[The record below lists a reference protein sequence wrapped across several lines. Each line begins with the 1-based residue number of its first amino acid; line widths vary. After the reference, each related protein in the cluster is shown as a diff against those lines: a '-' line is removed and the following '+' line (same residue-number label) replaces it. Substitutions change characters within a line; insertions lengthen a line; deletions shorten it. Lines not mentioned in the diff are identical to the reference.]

1 MSVRVDTDKIKK
13 AIIFILPCLLFFWIG
28 DKVCCAYRTVG
39 ISGNISVKAMPFFT
53 NLGNALTNPL
63 PSLHPLDAF
72 VGFMTAV
79 IAKLVLEYKRKHR
92 KKYAEDKEYG
102 SARWGTPKD
111 IEPYMDRQ
119 NFDNNVL
126 LTQTE
131 RITMGK
137 PSNVK
142 YARNQNVLVVGG
154 SGSGKTRFYVKPNL
168 MQMHSSYVVTDPK
181 GTVLVECG
189 KMLQKG
195 KPVVKNGKIIGY
207 TPYSIRVFNT
217 IDFSKSMHYN
227 PFAYIRPESREQDIL
242 RTVEVLI
249 TNTTGDQKGGDEFW
263 VKAEKLLYT
272 SYIALII
279 TMCPEEEWNFETLID
294 FVNASECREDN
305 ETFKNAIDWAFYYLE
320 RWIENAWE
328 QDEQFSEENEN
339 YAELKDAEVDD
350 WRASLGRFAV
360 RQYKAYKLAAGK
372 TAKSI
377 LISCATRLAPF
388 SIDKVLEIT
397 SYDEMHLDTIGDKLT
412 ALFIIISDTDDTFNF
427 LVAMMYSQ
435 LFNLLCTKADNNPNG
450 SGRLKYPVRCLIDE
464 FANIKQIP
472 QFEKIISVIRSR
484 GISASIILQTKSQ
497 LKSLYKDNAE
507 TIEGNCDSLL
517 FLGGKEKTTLKDI
530 SESLG
535 KETIYMFNTS
545 RSRGTQESYGVNYQK
560 LGKELMS
567 QDELSVMDN
576 SQCILQ
582 IRGLHPFMSK
592 KFDITNTRITASC
605 LTATRKIILM
615 LQGLLRAV
623 KKMLLFY
630 KTHNIP
636 NIGKLIHKGAKPMN
650 FLSKT
655 EPNKLSRRCKK
666 SKKAVAVLTAI
677 ASIAAMSC
685 MSCFAAVNA
694 SSFIST
700 AQTVLTAVICLIGAG
715 LAVWG
720 IINLLE
726 GYGNDNPGAKSQG
739 MKQLMAGI
747 ALIAAGVLLV
757 PVLGQMMNQAQSK

>member
-1 MSVRVDTDKIKK
+1 MSKNLKTSLIWVGEFMDTDKLKK
-13 AIIFILPCLLFFWIG
+13 IIITALPLVLFFWIG
-28 DKVCCAYRTVG
+28 DKLCLAYRTVTVVG
-39 ISGNISVKAMPFFT
+39 DISVKLMPFLD
-53 NLGNALTNPL
+53 NLGTTLVNPL
-63 PSLHPLDAF
+63 PSFHPLDVF
-72 VGFMTAV
+72 VGVATAV
-79 IAKLVLEYKRKHR
+79 IARLVLIYKDKHR
-92 KKYAEDKEYG
+92 KKFAQDEEYG
-102 SARWGTPKD
+102 SARWGNAKD
-111 IEPYMDRQ
+111 IEPYMDKKD
-119 NFDNNVL
+119 FADNVL
-126 LTQTE
+126 LTQSE
-131 RITMGK
+131 RLTMGK
-137 PSNVK
+137 TSNVK

-181 GTVLVECG
+181 GTTLPECG
-189 KMLQKG
+189 KMLQRG
-195 KPVVKNGKIIGY
+195 QPIVRNGEIIGY
-207 TPYSIRVFNT
+207 KPYSIRVFNT
-217 IDFSKSMHYN
+217 IDFDKSMHYN
-227 PFAYIRPESREQDIL
+227 PFAYIRPKTREQDIL

-249 TNTTGDQKGGDEFW
+249 ANTTGEQKVGDEFW

-320 RWIENAWE
+320 KWIEKDWEKDEKFAEQNA
-328 QDEQFSEENEN
+328 N
-339 YAELKDAEVDD
+339 YSDLIDIEVEP

-388 SIDKVLEIT
+388 SIDRILEIT
-397 SYDEMHLDTIGDKLT
+397 SYDEMHLDTVGDELT
-412 ALFIIISDTDDTFNF
+412 ALFIIVSDTDDTFNF
-427 LVAMMYSQ
+427 LVAMMYTQ
-435 LFNLLCTKADNNPNG
+435 LFNLLCTKADNNPDG

-560 LGKELMS
+560 LGKELKS
-567 QDELSVMDN
+567 QDELAVMDN
-576 SQCILQ
+576 SLCILQ
-582 IRGLHPFMSK
+582 IRGLHPFLSK
-592 KFDITNTRITASC
+592 KFDITKHKNY
-605 LTATRKIILM
+605 
-615 LQGLLRAV
+615 
-623 KKMLLFY
+623 KMLFDY
-630 KTHNIP
+630 
-636 NIGKLIHKGAKPMN
+636 AKQN
-650 FLSKT
+650 YFD
-655 EPNKLSRRCKK
+655 
-666 SKKAVAVLTAI
+666 VAKFVAHRNNR
-677 ASIAAMSC
+677 S
-685 MSCFAAVNA
+685 
-694 SSFIST
+694 
-700 AQTVLTAVICLIGAG
+700 
-715 LAVWG
+715 
-720 IINLLE
+720 
-726 GYGNDNPGAKSQG
+726 
-739 MKQLMAGI
+739 
-747 ALIAAGVLLV
+747 ALINKNSVYTEYKY
-757 PVLGQMMNQAQSK
+757 NK

>member
-1 MSVRVDTDKIKK
+1 MSKNLKTSLIWVGEFMDTDKLKK
-13 AIIFILPCLLFFWIG
+13 IIITALPLVLFFWIG
-28 DKVCCAYRTVG
+28 DKLCLAYRTVTVVG
-39 ISGNISVKAMPFFT
+39 DISVKLMPFLD
-53 NLGNALTNPL
+53 NLGTTLVNPL
-63 PSLHPLDAF
+63 PSFHPLDVF
-72 VGFMTAV
+72 VGVATAV
-79 IAKLVLEYKRKHR
+79 IARLVLIYKDKHR
-92 KKYAEDKEYG
+92 KKFAQDEEYG
-102 SARWGTPKD
+102 SARWGNAKD
-111 IEPYMDRQ
+111 IEPYMDKKD
-119 NFDNNVL
+119 FADNVL
-126 LTQTE
+126 LTQSE
-131 RITMGK
+131 RLTMGK

-181 GTVLVECG
+181 GTTLPECG
-189 KMLQKG
+189 KMLQRG
-195 KPVVKNGKIIGY
+195 QPIVRNGEIIGY
-207 TPYSIRVFNT
+207 KPYSIRVFNT
-217 IDFSKSMHYN
+217 IDFDKSMHYN
-227 PFAYIRPESREQDIL
+227 PFAYIRPKTREQDIL

-249 TNTTGDQKGGDEFW
+249 ANTTGEQRGGDEFW

-320 RWIENAWE
+320 KWIEKDWEKDEKFAEQNA
-328 QDEQFSEENEN
+328 N
-339 YAELKDAEVDD
+339 YSDLIDIEVEP

-388 SIDKVLEIT
+388 SIDRILEIT
-397 SYDEMHLDTIGDKLT
+397 SYDEMHLDTVGDELT
-412 ALFIIISDTDDTFNF
+412 ALFIIVSDTDDTFNF
-427 LVAMMYSQ
+427 LVAMMYTQ
-435 LFNLLCTKADNNPNG
+435 LFNLLCTKADNNPDG

-517 FLGGKEKTTLKDI
+517 FFGGKEKTTLKDI

-560 LGKELMS
+560 LGKELKS
-567 QDELSVMDN
+567 QDELAVMDN
-576 SQCILQ
+576 SLCILQ
-582 IRGLHPFMSK
+582 IRGLHPFLSK
-592 KFDITNTRITASC
+592 KFDITKHKNY
-605 LTATRKIILM
+605 
-615 LQGLLRAV
+615 
-623 KKMLLFY
+623 KMLFDY
-630 KTHNIP
+630 
-636 NIGKLIHKGAKPMN
+636 AKQN
-650 FLSKT
+650 YFD
-655 EPNKLSRRCKK
+655 
-666 SKKAVAVLTAI
+666 VAKFVAHRNNR
-677 ASIAAMSC
+677 S
-685 MSCFAAVNA
+685 
-694 SSFIST
+694 
-700 AQTVLTAVICLIGAG
+700 
-715 LAVWG
+715 
-720 IINLLE
+720 
-726 GYGNDNPGAKSQG
+726 
-739 MKQLMAGI
+739 
-747 ALIAAGVLLV
+747 ALINKNSVYTEYKY
-757 PVLGQMMNQAQSK
+757 NK

>member
-1 MSVRVDTDKIKK
+1 MSKNLKTSLIWVGEFMDTDKLKK
-13 AIIFILPCLLFFWIG
+13 IIITALPLVLFFWIG
-28 DKVCCAYRTVG
+28 DKLCLAYRTVTVVG
-39 ISGNISVKAMPFFT
+39 DISVKLMPFLD
-53 NLGNALTNPL
+53 NLGTTLVNPL
-63 PSLHPLDAF
+63 PSFHPLDVF
-72 VGFMTAV
+72 VGVATAV
-79 IAKLVLEYKRKHR
+79 IARLVLIYKDKHR
-92 KKYAEDKEYG
+92 KKFAQDEEYG

-111 IEPYMDRQ
+111 IEPYMDKKD
-119 NFDNNVL
+119 FADNVL
-126 LTQTE
+126 LTQSE
-131 RITMGK
+131 RLTMGK

-181 GTVLVECG
+181 GTTLPECG
-189 KMLQKG
+189 KMLQRG
-195 KPVVKNGKIIGY
+195 QPIVRNGEIIGY
-207 TPYSIRVFNT
+207 KPYSIRVFNT
-217 IDFSKSMHYN
+217 IDFDKSMHYN
-227 PFAYIRPESREQDIL
+227 PFAYIRPKTREQDIL

-249 TNTTGDQKGGDEFW
+249 ANTTGEQKGGDEFW

-320 RWIENAWE
+320 KWIEKDWGKDEKFAEQNA
-328 QDEQFSEENEN
+328 N
-339 YAELKDAEVDD
+339 YSDLIDIEVEP

-388 SIDKVLEIT
+388 SIDRILEIT
-397 SYDEMHLDTIGDKLT
+397 SYDEMHLDTVGDELT
-412 ALFIIISDTDDTFNF
+412 ALFIIVSDTDDTFNF
-427 LVAMMYSQ
+427 LVAMMYTQ
-435 LFNLLCTKADNNPNG
+435 LFNLLCTKADNNPDG

-560 LGKELMS
+560 LGKELKS
-567 QDELSVMDN
+567 QDELAVMDN
-576 SQCILQ
+576 SLCILQ
-582 IRGLHPFMSK
+582 IRGLHPFLSK
-592 KFDITNTRITASC
+592 KFDITKHKNY
-605 LTATRKIILM
+605 
-615 LQGLLRAV
+615 
-623 KKMLLFY
+623 KMLFDY
-630 KTHNIP
+630 
-636 NIGKLIHKGAKPMN
+636 AKQN
-650 FLSKT
+650 YFD
-655 EPNKLSRRCKK
+655 
-666 SKKAVAVLTAI
+666 VAKFVAHRNNR
-677 ASIAAMSC
+677 S
-685 MSCFAAVNA
+685 
-694 SSFIST
+694 
-700 AQTVLTAVICLIGAG
+700 
-715 LAVWG
+715 
-720 IINLLE
+720 
-726 GYGNDNPGAKSQG
+726 
-739 MKQLMAGI
+739 
-747 ALIAAGVLLV
+747 ALINKNSVYTEYKY
-757 PVLGQMMNQAQSK
+757 NK

>member
-1 MSVRVDTDKIKK
+1 MSKNLKTSLIWVGEFMDTDKLKK
-13 AIIFILPCLLFFWIG
+13 IIITALPLVLFFWIG
-28 DKVCCAYRTVG
+28 DKLCLAYRTVTVVG
-39 ISGNISVKAMPFFT
+39 DISVKLMPFLD
-53 NLGNALTNPL
+53 NLGTTLVNPL
-63 PSLHPLDAF
+63 PSFHPLDVF
-72 VGFMTAV
+72 VGVATAV
-79 IAKLVLEYKRKHR
+79 IARLVLIYKDKHR
-92 KKYAEDKEYG
+92 KKFAQDEEYG
-102 SARWGTPKD
+102 SARWGNAKD
-111 IEPYMDRQ
+111 IEPYMDKKD
-119 NFDNNVL
+119 FADNVL
-126 LTQTE
+126 LTQSE
-131 RITMGK
+131 RLTMGK

-181 GTVLVECG
+181 GTTLPECG
-189 KMLQKG
+189 KMLQRG
-195 KPVVKNGKIIGY
+195 QPIVRNGEIIGY
-207 TPYSIRVFNT
+207 KPYSIRVFNT
-217 IDFSKSMHYN
+217 IDFDKSMHYN
-227 PFAYIRPESREQDIL
+227 PFAYIRPKTREQDIL

-249 TNTTGDQKGGDEFW
+249 ANTTGEQKGGDEFW

-272 SYIALII
+272 SYIALIL

-320 RWIENAWE
+320 KWIEKDWEKDEKFAEQNA
-328 QDEQFSEENEN
+328 N
-339 YAELKDAEVDD
+339 YSDLIDIEVEP

-388 SIDKVLEIT
+388 SIDRILEIT
-397 SYDEMHLDTIGDKLT
+397 SYDEMHLDTVGDELT
-412 ALFIIISDTDDTFNF
+412 ALFIIVSDTDDTFNF
-427 LVAMMYSQ
+427 LVAMMYTQ
-435 LFNLLCTKADNNPNG
+435 LFNLLCTKADNNPDG

-560 LGKELMS
+560 LGKELKS
-567 QDELSVMDN
+567 QDELAVMDN
-576 SQCILQ
+576 SLCILQ
-582 IRGLHPFMSK
+582 IRGLHPFLSK
-592 KFDITNTRITASC
+592 KFDITKHKNY
-605 LTATRKIILM
+605 
-615 LQGLLRAV
+615 
-623 KKMLLFY
+623 KMLFDY
-630 KTHNIP
+630 
-636 NIGKLIHKGAKPMN
+636 AKQN
-650 FLSKT
+650 YFD
-655 EPNKLSRRCKK
+655 
-666 SKKAVAVLTAI
+666 VAKFVAHRNNR
-677 ASIAAMSC
+677 S
-685 MSCFAAVNA
+685 
-694 SSFIST
+694 
-700 AQTVLTAVICLIGAG
+700 
-715 LAVWG
+715 
-720 IINLLE
+720 
-726 GYGNDNPGAKSQG
+726 
-739 MKQLMAGI
+739 
-747 ALIAAGVLLV
+747 ALINKNSVYTEYKY
-757 PVLGQMMNQAQSK
+757 NK

>member
-1 MSVRVDTDKIKK
+1 MSKNLKTSLIWVGEFMDTDKLKK
-13 AIIFILPCLLFFWIG
+13 IIITALPLVLFFWIG
-28 DKVCCAYRTVG
+28 DKLCLAYRTVTVVG
-39 ISGNISVKAMPFFT
+39 DISVKLMPFLD
-53 NLGNALTNPL
+53 NLGTTLVNPL
-63 PSLHPLDAF
+63 PSFHPLDVF
-72 VGFMTAV
+72 VGVATAV
-79 IAKLVLEYKRKHR
+79 IARLVLIYKDKHR
-92 KKYAEDKEYG
+92 KKFAQDEEYG
-102 SARWGTPKD
+102 SARWGNAKD
-111 IEPYMDRQ
+111 IEPYMDKKD
-119 NFDNNVL
+119 FADNVL
-126 LTQTE
+126 LTQSE
-131 RITMGK
+131 RLTMGK

-181 GTVLVECG
+181 GTTLPECG
-189 KMLQKG
+189 KMLQRG
-195 KPVVKNGKIIGY
+195 QPIVRNGEIIGY
-207 TPYSIRVFNT
+207 KPYSIRVFNT
-217 IDFSKSMHYN
+217 IDFDKSMHYN
-227 PFAYIRPESREQDIL
+227 PFAYIRPKTREQDIL

-249 TNTTGDQKGGDEFW
+249 ANTTGEQKGGDEFW

-320 RWIENAWE
+320 KWIEKDWEKDEKFAEQNA
-328 QDEQFSEENEN
+328 N
-339 YAELKDAEVDD
+339 YSDLIDIEVEP

-388 SIDKVLEIT
+388 SIDRILEIT
-397 SYDEMHLDTIGDKLT
+397 SYDEMHLDTVGDELT
-412 ALFIIISDTDDTFNF
+412 ALFIIVSDTDDTFNF
-427 LVAMMYSQ
+427 LVAMMYTQ
-435 LFNLLCTKADNNPNG
+435 LFNLLCTKADNNPDG

-472 QFEKIISVIRSR
+472 QLEKIISVIRSR

-560 LGKELMS
+560 LGKELKS
-567 QDELSVMDN
+567 QDELAVMDN
-576 SQCILQ
+576 SLCILQ
-582 IRGLHPFMSK
+582 IRGLHPFLSK
-592 KFDITNTRITASC
+592 KFDITKHKNY
-605 LTATRKIILM
+605 
-615 LQGLLRAV
+615 
-623 KKMLLFY
+623 KMLFDY
-630 KTHNIP
+630 
-636 NIGKLIHKGAKPMN
+636 AKQN
-650 FLSKT
+650 YFD
-655 EPNKLSRRCKK
+655 
-666 SKKAVAVLTAI
+666 VAKFVAHRNNR
-677 ASIAAMSC
+677 S
-685 MSCFAAVNA
+685 
-694 SSFIST
+694 
-700 AQTVLTAVICLIGAG
+700 
-715 LAVWG
+715 
-720 IINLLE
+720 
-726 GYGNDNPGAKSQG
+726 
-739 MKQLMAGI
+739 
-747 ALIAAGVLLV
+747 ALINKNSVYTEYKY
-757 PVLGQMMNQAQSK
+757 NK

>member
-1 MSVRVDTDKIKK
+1 MSKNLKTSLIWVGEFMDTDKLKK
-13 AIIFILPCLLFFWIG
+13 IIITALPLVLFFWIG
-28 DKVCCAYRTVG
+28 DKLCLAYRTVTVVG
-39 ISGNISVKAMPFFT
+39 DISVKLMPFLD
-53 NLGNALTNPL
+53 NLGTTLVNPL
-63 PSLHPLDAF
+63 PSFHPLDVF
-72 VGFMTAV
+72 VGVATAV
-79 IAKLVLEYKRKHR
+79 IARLVLIYKDKHR
-92 KKYAEDKEYG
+92 KKFAQDEEYG
-102 SARWGTPKD
+102 SARWGNAKD
-111 IEPYMDRQ
+111 IEPYMDKKD
-119 NFDNNVL
+119 FADNVL
-126 LTQTE
+126 LTQSE
-131 RITMGK
+131 RLTMGK

-181 GTVLVECG
+181 GTTLPECG
-189 KMLQKG
+189 KMLQRG
-195 KPVVKNGKIIGY
+195 QPIVRNGEIIGY
-207 TPYSIRVFNT
+207 KPYSIRVFNT
-217 IDFSKSMHYN
+217 IDFDKSMHYN
-227 PFAYIRPESREQDIL
+227 PFAYIRPKTREQDIL

-249 TNTTGDQKGGDEFW
+249 ANTTGELKGGDEFW

-320 RWIENAWE
+320 KWIEKDWEKDEKFAEQNA
-328 QDEQFSEENEN
+328 N
-339 YAELKDAEVDD
+339 YSDLIDIEVEP

-388 SIDKVLEIT
+388 SIDRILEIT
-397 SYDEMHLDTIGDKLT
+397 SYDEMHLDTVGDELT
-412 ALFIIISDTDDTFNF
+412 ALFIIVSDTDDTFNF
-427 LVAMMYSQ
+427 LVAMMYTQ
-435 LFNLLCTKADNNPNG
+435 LFNLLCTKADNNPDG

-560 LGKELMS
+560 LGKELKS
-567 QDELSVMDN
+567 QDELAVMDN
-576 SQCILQ
+576 SLCILQ
-582 IRGLHPFMSK
+582 IRGLHPFLSK
-592 KFDITNTRITASC
+592 KFDITKHKNY
-605 LTATRKIILM
+605 
-615 LQGLLRAV
+615 
-623 KKMLLFY
+623 KMLFDY
-630 KTHNIP
+630 
-636 NIGKLIHKGAKPMN
+636 AKQN
-650 FLSKT
+650 YFD
-655 EPNKLSRRCKK
+655 
-666 SKKAVAVLTAI
+666 VAKFVAHRNNR
-677 ASIAAMSC
+677 S
-685 MSCFAAVNA
+685 
-694 SSFIST
+694 
-700 AQTVLTAVICLIGAG
+700 
-715 LAVWG
+715 
-720 IINLLE
+720 
-726 GYGNDNPGAKSQG
+726 
-739 MKQLMAGI
+739 
-747 ALIAAGVLLV
+747 ALINKNSVYTEYKY
-757 PVLGQMMNQAQSK
+757 NK

>member
-1 MSVRVDTDKIKK
+1 MSKNLKTSLIWVGEFMDTDKLKK
-13 AIIFILPCLLFFWIG
+13 IIITALPLVLFFWIG
-28 DKVCCAYRTVG
+28 DKLCLAYRTVTVVG
-39 ISGNISVKAMPFFT
+39 DISVKLMPFLD
-53 NLGNALTNPL
+53 NLGTTLVNPL
-63 PSLHPLDAF
+63 PSFHPLDVF
-72 VGFMTAV
+72 VGVATAV
-79 IAKLVLEYKRKHR
+79 IARLVLIYKDKHR
-92 KKYAEDKEYG
+92 KKFAQDEEYG
-102 SARWGTPKD
+102 SARWGNAKD
-111 IEPYMDRQ
+111 IEPYMDKKD
-119 NFDNNVL
+119 FADNVL
-126 LTQTE
+126 LTQSE
-131 RITMGK
+131 RLTMGK
-137 PSNVK
+137 TSNVK

-181 GTVLVECG
+181 GTTLPECG
-189 KMLQKG
+189 KMLQRG
-195 KPVVKNGKIIGY
+195 QPIVRNGEIIGY
-207 TPYSIRVFNT
+207 KPYSIRVFNT
-217 IDFSKSMHYN
+217 IDFDKSMHYN
-227 PFAYIRPESREQDIL
+227 PFAYIRPKTREQDIL

-249 TNTTGDQKGGDEFW
+249 ANTTGEQKGGDEFW

-320 RWIENAWE
+320 KWIEKDWEKDEKFAEQNA
-328 QDEQFSEENEN
+328 N
-339 YAELKDAEVDD
+339 YSDLIDIEVEL

-388 SIDKVLEIT
+388 SIDRILEIT
-397 SYDEMHLDTIGDKLT
+397 SYDEMHLDTVGDELT
-412 ALFIIISDTDDTFNF
+412 ALFIIVSDTDDTFNF
-427 LVAMMYSQ
+427 LVAMMYTQ
-435 LFNLLCTKADNNPNG
+435 LFNLLCTKADNNPDG

-560 LGKELMS
+560 LGKELKS
-567 QDELSVMDN
+567 QDELAVMDN
-576 SQCILQ
+576 SLCILQ
-582 IRGLHPFMSK
+582 IRGLHPFLSK
-592 KFDITNTRITASC
+592 KFDITKHKNY
-605 LTATRKIILM
+605 
-615 LQGLLRAV
+615 
-623 KKMLLFY
+623 KMLFDY
-630 KTHNIP
+630 
-636 NIGKLIHKGAKPMN
+636 AKQN
-650 FLSKT
+650 YFD
-655 EPNKLSRRCKK
+655 
-666 SKKAVAVLTAI
+666 VAKFVAHRNNR
-677 ASIAAMSC
+677 S
-685 MSCFAAVNA
+685 
-694 SSFIST
+694 
-700 AQTVLTAVICLIGAG
+700 
-715 LAVWG
+715 
-720 IINLLE
+720 
-726 GYGNDNPGAKSQG
+726 
-739 MKQLMAGI
+739 
-747 ALIAAGVLLV
+747 ALINKNSVYTEYKY
-757 PVLGQMMNQAQSK
+757 NK

>member
-1 MSVRVDTDKIKK
+1 M
-13 AIIFILPCLLFFWIG
+13 
-28 DKVCCAYRTVG
+28 
-39 ISGNISVKAMPFFT
+39 
-53 NLGNALTNPL
+53 
-63 PSLHPLDAF
+63 F
-72 VGFMTAV
+72 VGVATAV
-79 IAKLVLEYKRKHR
+79 IARLVLIYKDKHR
-92 KKYAEDKEYG
+92 KKFAQDEEYG
-102 SARWGTPKD
+102 SARWGNAKD
-111 IEPYMDRQ
+111 IEPYMDKKD
-119 NFDNNVL
+119 FADNVL
-126 LTQTE
+126 LTQSE
-131 RITMGK
+131 RLTMGK
-137 PSNVK
+137 ASNVK

-181 GTVLVECG
+181 GTTLPECG
-189 KMLQKG
+189 KMLQRG
-195 KPVVKNGKIIGY
+195 QPIVRNGEIIGY
-207 TPYSIRVFNT
+207 KPYSIRVFNT
-217 IDFSKSMHYN
+217 IDFDKSMHYN
-227 PFAYIRPESREQDIL
+227 PFAYIRPKTREQDIL

-249 TNTTGDQKGGDEFW
+249 ANTTGEQKGGDEFW

-320 RWIENAWE
+320 KWIEKDWEKDEKFAEQNA
-328 QDEQFSEENEN
+328 N
-339 YAELKDAEVDD
+339 YSDLIDIEVEP

-388 SIDKVLEIT
+388 SIDRILEIT
-397 SYDEMHLDTIGDKLT
+397 SYDEMHLDTVGDELT
-412 ALFIIISDTDDTFNF
+412 ALFIIVSDTDDTFNF
-427 LVAMMYSQ
+427 LVAMMYTQ
-435 LFNLLCTKADNNPNG
+435 LFNLLCTKADNNPDG

-560 LGKELMS
+560 LGKELKS
-567 QDELSVMDN
+567 QDELAVMDN
-576 SQCILQ
+576 SLCILQ
-582 IRGLHPFMSK
+582 IRGLHPFLSK
-592 KFDITNTRITASC
+592 KFDITKHKNY
-605 LTATRKIILM
+605 
-615 LQGLLRAV
+615 
-623 KKMLLFY
+623 KMLFDY
-630 KTHNIP
+630 
-636 NIGKLIHKGAKPMN
+636 AKQN
-650 FLSKT
+650 YFD
-655 EPNKLSRRCKK
+655 
-666 SKKAVAVLTAI
+666 VAKFVAHRNNR
-677 ASIAAMSC
+677 S
-685 MSCFAAVNA
+685 
-694 SSFIST
+694 
-700 AQTVLTAVICLIGAG
+700 
-715 LAVWG
+715 
-720 IINLLE
+720 
-726 GYGNDNPGAKSQG
+726 
-739 MKQLMAGI
+739 
-747 ALIAAGVLLV
+747 ALINKNSVYTEYKY
-757 PVLGQMMNQAQSK
+757 NK

>member
-1 MSVRVDTDKIKK
+1 MSKNLKTSLIWVGEFMDTDKLKK
-13 AIIFILPCLLFFWIG
+13 IIITALPLVLFFWIG
-28 DKVCCAYRTVG
+28 DKLCLAYRTVTVVG
-39 ISGNISVKAMPFFT
+39 DISVKLMPFLD
-53 NLGNALTNPL
+53 NLGTTLVNPL
-63 PSLHPLDAF
+63 PSFHPLDVF
-72 VGFMTAV
+72 VGVATAV
-79 IAKLVLEYKRKHR
+79 IARLVLIYKDKHR
-92 KKYAEDKEYG
+92 KKFAQDEEYG
-102 SARWGTPKD
+102 SARWGNAKD
-111 IEPYMDRQ
+111 IEPYMDKKD
-119 NFDNNVL
+119 FADNVL
-126 LTQTE
+126 LTQSE
-131 RITMGK
+131 RLTMGK
-137 PSNVK
+137 ASNVK

-181 GTVLVECG
+181 GTTLPECG
-189 KMLQKG
+189 KMLQRG
-195 KPVVKNGKIIGY
+195 QPIVRNGEIIGY
-207 TPYSIRVFNT
+207 KPYSIRVFNT
-217 IDFSKSMHYN
+217 IDFDKSMHYN
-227 PFAYIRPESREQDIL
+227 PFAYIRPKTREQDIL

-249 TNTTGDQKGGDEFW
+249 ANTTGEQKGGDEFW

-320 RWIENAWE
+320 KWIEKDWEKDEKFAEQNA
-328 QDEQFSEENEN
+328 N
-339 YAELKDAEVDD
+339 YSDLIDIEVEP

-560 LGKELMS
+560 LGKELKS
-567 QDELSVMDN
+567 QDELAVMDN
-576 SQCILQ
+576 SLCILQ
-582 IRGLHPFMSK
+582 IRGLHPFLSK
-592 KFDITNTRITASC
+592 KFDITKHKNY
-605 LTATRKIILM
+605 
-615 LQGLLRAV
+615 
-623 KKMLLFY
+623 KMLFDY
-630 KTHNIP
+630 
-636 NIGKLIHKGAKPMN
+636 AKQN
-650 FLSKT
+650 YFD
-655 EPNKLSRRCKK
+655 
-666 SKKAVAVLTAI
+666 VAKFVAHRNNR
-677 ASIAAMSC
+677 S
-685 MSCFAAVNA
+685 
-694 SSFIST
+694 
-700 AQTVLTAVICLIGAG
+700 
-715 LAVWG
+715 
-720 IINLLE
+720 
-726 GYGNDNPGAKSQG
+726 
-739 MKQLMAGI
+739 
-747 ALIAAGVLLV
+747 ALINKNSVYTEYKY
-757 PVLGQMMNQAQSK
+757 NK

>member
-1 MSVRVDTDKIKK
+1 MDTDKLKK
-13 AIIFILPCLLFFWIG
+13 IIITALPLVLFFWIG
-28 DKVCCAYRTVG
+28 DKLCLAYRTVTVVG
-39 ISGNISVKAMPFFT
+39 DISVKLMPFLD
-53 NLGNALTNPL
+53 NLGTTLVNPL
-63 PSLHPLDAF
+63 PSFHPLDVF
-72 VGFMTAV
+72 VGVATAV
-79 IAKLVLEYKRKHR
+79 IARLVLIYKDKHR
-92 KKYAEDKEYG
+92 KKFAQDEEYG
-102 SARWGTPKD
+102 SARWGNAKD
-111 IEPYMDRQ
+111 IEPYMDKKD
-119 NFDNNVL
+119 FADNVL
-126 LTQTE
+126 LTQSE
-131 RITMGK
+131 RLTMGK

-181 GTVLVECG
+181 GTTLPECG
-189 KMLQKG
+189 KMLQRG
-195 KPVVKNGKIIGY
+195 QPIVRNGEIIGY
-207 TPYSIRVFNT
+207 KPYSIRVFNT
-217 IDFSKSMHYN
+217 IDFDKSMHYN
-227 PFAYIRPESREQDIL
+227 PFAYIRPKTREQDIL

-249 TNTTGDQKGGDEFW
+249 ANTTGEQKGGDEFW

-294 FVNASECREDN
+294 FVNASECHEDN

-320 RWIENAWE
+320 KWIEKDWEKDEKFAEQNA
-328 QDEQFSEENEN
+328 N
-339 YAELKDAEVDD
+339 YSDLIDIEVEP

-388 SIDKVLEIT
+388 SIDRILEIT
-397 SYDEMHLDTIGDKLT
+397 SYDEMHLDTVGDELT
-412 ALFIIISDTDDTFNF
+412 ALFIIVSDTDDTFNF
-427 LVAMMYSQ
+427 LVAMMYTQ
-435 LFNLLCTKADNNPNG
+435 LFNLLCTKADNNPDG

-560 LGKELMS
+560 LGKELKS
-567 QDELSVMDN
+567 QDELAVMDN
-576 SQCILQ
+576 SLCILQ
-582 IRGLHPFMSK
+582 IRGLHPFLSK
-592 KFDITNTRITASC
+592 KFDITKHKNY
-605 LTATRKIILM
+605 
-615 LQGLLRAV
+615 
-623 KKMLLFY
+623 KMLFDY
-630 KTHNIP
+630 
-636 NIGKLIHKGAKPMN
+636 AKQN
-650 FLSKT
+650 YFD
-655 EPNKLSRRCKK
+655 
-666 SKKAVAVLTAI
+666 VAKFVAHRNNR
-677 ASIAAMSC
+677 S
-685 MSCFAAVNA
+685 
-694 SSFIST
+694 
-700 AQTVLTAVICLIGAG
+700 
-715 LAVWG
+715 
-720 IINLLE
+720 
-726 GYGNDNPGAKSQG
+726 
-739 MKQLMAGI
+739 
-747 ALIAAGVLLV
+747 ALINKNSVYTEYKY
-757 PVLGQMMNQAQSK
+757 NK